1 MSKKYKKTK
10 EFWETIFAKV
20 PGYNPL
26 NQLDNN
32 RIENAI
38 QWISESSKK
47 VLEFGT
53 GNGRVISRCLYYG
66 VENIYGIDISTK
78 GIEIANSIMKE
89 NNLTESAKFN
99 SGSVKSLKK
108 YKNNEFDGI
117 ILFNIIDNLY
127 PSDVEF
133 ILKESYRILNKSGKV
148 LIKLNQYLD
157 KIFFEK
163 NDKYTEISN
172 DFYEESSGI
181 YFWNIS
187 NEKLRELINPYFKIS
202 KNEDV
207 VFENKNIKNRLFFLI
222 KNNK

>member
-148 LIKLNQYLD
+148 
-157 KIFFEK
+157 
-163 NDKYTEISN
+163 
-172 DFYEESSGI
+172 
-181 YFWNIS
+181 
-187 NEKLRELINPYFKIS
+187 
-202 KNEDV
+202 
-207 VFENKNIKNRLFFLI
+207 
-222 KNNK
+222 